1 MSSSG
6 TSNNDPNGSQRPH
19 STSEK
24 HPSEFLEFATVPGS
38 GLPQTSPKHI
48 TLEPLRVEAGRES
61 ISQLNITQSNDE
73 LYRGLSDAIP
83 NLRRLSFEA
92 KKAAKAEHKMT
103 FIGGC
108 KLYPRAIG
116 WSLLL
121 SATIVMEGF
130 DLVCLKPVY
139 AGIEEIALEVC

>member
-6 TSNNDPNGSQRPH
+6 ASNDDPNGSHRPQ

-24 HPSEFLEFATVPGS
+24 HPSEFLEFATVPGN
-38 GLPQTSPKHI
+38 GLPPTSPKHI
-48 TLEPLRVEAGRES
+48 TLEPMRVEAGRES
-61 ISQLNITQSNDE
+61 ISQLNITQSNDD
-73 LYRGLSDAIP
+73 LYRGLSEAIP
-83 NLRRLSFEA
+83 NLRRLSLEA

-130 DLVCLKPVY
+130 DLVRMRPIY
-139 AGIEEIALEVC
+139 AWTE